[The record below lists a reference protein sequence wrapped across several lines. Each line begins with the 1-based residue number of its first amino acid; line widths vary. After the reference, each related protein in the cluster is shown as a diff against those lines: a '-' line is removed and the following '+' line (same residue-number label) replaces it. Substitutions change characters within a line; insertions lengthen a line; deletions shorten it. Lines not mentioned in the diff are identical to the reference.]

1 MCRNKFDNFFAD
13 LARKAGAEIFV
24 NHSFLR
30 KEGKELIIKDS
41 ANNRDMRITPNIV
54 LAADGPLSPTAKA
67 YGMYHPKR
75 ENYFGAQAVVLGNFD
90 PTKFQAHFGREV
102 CPDLFAWIVPESS
115 TKARVGLAMKKNSKA
130 YFDKFM
136 QKHGFKVLEMQAG
149 TIPLYHPA
157 QELQK
162 ENCYVL
168 GDAAGFVKATTL
180 GGLYPGL
187 KQVQILAEC
196 LITGKERDYK
206 NAIAPLRR
214 RLRLHLF
221 VQNIFNKF
229 SDADWDLL
237 VGYISQSRVQKVFER
252 YTRDNPVP
260 LVFWSLLKEPRLL
273 RFGKY
278 FFS

>member
-1 MCRNKFDNFFAD
+1 
-13 LARKAGAEIFV
+13 
-24 NHSFLR
+24 
-30 KEGKELIIKDS
+30 
-41 ANNRDMRITPNIV
+41 
-54 LAADGPLSPTAKA
+54 
-67 YGMYHPKR
+67 
-75 ENYFGAQAVVLGNFD
+75 
-90 PTKFQAHFGREV
+90 
-102 CPDLFAWIVPESS
+102 
-115 TKARVGLAMKKNSKA
+115 
-130 YFDKFM
+130 
-136 QKHGFKVLEMQAG
+136 MQAG